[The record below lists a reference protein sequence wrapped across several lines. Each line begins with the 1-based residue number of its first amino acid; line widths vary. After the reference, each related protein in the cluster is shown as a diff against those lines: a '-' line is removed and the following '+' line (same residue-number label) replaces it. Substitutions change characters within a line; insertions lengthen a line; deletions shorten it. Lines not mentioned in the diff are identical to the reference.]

1 MFYYS
6 NIFYITSITRAT
18 KNEIC
23 TCSKNDNII
32 LCFEMIIA
40 MARFIVVQLLSEE
53 DGVC

>member
-6 NIFYITSITRAT
+6 NIFYITSIRAT
-18 KNEIC
+18 KNGIC